1 MQRDCEEIDSLIS
14 GYIDG
19 ELDSEQQAK
28 VDAHLAVC
36 SVCSDEMARYRQMTE
51 VANTMRFREPPED
64 VWTTYW
70 QGVYNRLERGT
81 GWLIFMIGLA
91 VLIAY
96 GVYEFV
102 TDPGVAALVKVI
114 IAVPVIGLVVLFI
127 SVWREKWIVNRTD
140 KYKDI
145 QQ

>member
-1 MQRDCEEIDSLIS
+1 MQRDCDEIDRLIS

-19 ELDSEQQAK
+19 ELDSEQKARIE
-28 VDAHLAVC
+28 AHMAEC
-36 SVCSDEMARYRQMTE
+36 SACRDEMALDRQIEE
-51 VANTMRFREPPED
+51 VADTMRFREPPED

-70 QGVYNRLERGT
+70 QGVYNRIERGT
-81 GWLIFMIGLA
+81 GWLVLVIGLA

-114 IAVPVIGLVVLFI
+114 IAVPVIGLFVLFI
-127 SVWREKWIVNRTD
+127 SVWREKRIVNRTD

>member
-19 ELDSEQQAK
+19 ELDPEQRAK
-28 VDAHLAVC
+28 VDEHLAEC
-36 SVCSDEMARYRQMTE
+36 SVCRDELARYRQMTE
-51 VANTMRFREPPED
+51 VADTMRFREPPEE

-70 QGVYNRLERGT
+70 QGVYNRIERGT
-81 GWLIFMIGLA
+81 GWLIFVMGLA

-102 TDPGVAALVKVI
+102 TDPGVAAFVKVL

-127 SVWREKWIVNRTD
+127 SVWREKRVVNRTD

>member
-1 MQRDCEEIDSLIS
+1 MQRHCEQIGSLIS

-19 ELDSEQQAK
+19 ELDSEQRAK
-28 VDAHLAVC
+28 VDAHLAEC
-36 SVCSDEMARYRQMTE
+36 SVCRDEMARYRQMTE
-51 VANTMRFREPPED
+51 VADTMRFREPPDD

-81 GWLIFMIGLA
+81 GWLIFAIGLA
-91 VLIAY
+91 VLVAY

-102 TDPGVAALVKVI
+102 TDPGVEALVKVL